1 MKRPFAF
8 TLVLLLLLTL
18 LAGCTGASSPSVQ
31 QSASDGSGAAADGT
45 LDPNITATITFGTW
59 NHDGYALYEALDIER
74 RFQKLYPNV
83 TVDIEQYKDDEEYHN
98 ALKIR
103 ASAGELPDLMFNLT
117 NTIPQFQEYLVDLSD
132 TEAAKNN
139 ELAAGYAVDGK
150 IYGLPELFQDEYL
163 LFWKD
168 MFDEAGVEVPT
179 TWWEFVDAAD
189 KLQTYFG
196 AKDPDFSAITTG
208 AKDAWPMYTIME
220 NFPPA
225 LAGNGNIWNDMVDM
239 DEPFAPGTPLY
250 NAYTRAYDFFQAG
263 YFGKDPLSLGHD
275 QALTLFMQKKS
286 AMMMNTAM
294 GVTAIKATGIDTQ
307 NMQSIYTPFRDSVED
322 PYFAPVRGTFLL
334 GVTNQSKNPELAK
347 AFLEFYF
354 SDAWYPDYING
365 LASGSTMST
374 VVKEKDPIMAW
385 ADTYTPD
392 VQYLMYIAGGE
403 DFTKLETETQLAVDK
418 LGQQMLLPGYD
429 LQAEFDRLNQS
440 WTEARKALGYN

>member
-1 MKRPFAF
+1 
-8 TLVLLLLLTL
+8 
-18 LAGCTGASSPSVQ
+18 
-31 QSASDGSGAAADGT
+31 
-45 LDPNITATITFGTW
+45 
-59 NHDGYALYEALDIER
+59 
-74 RFQKLYPNV
+74 
-83 TVDIEQYKDDEEYHN
+83 
-98 ALKIR
+98 
-103 ASAGELPDLMFNLT
+103 
-117 NTIPQFQEYLVDLSD
+117 
-132 TEAAKNN
+132 
-139 ELAAGYAVDGK
+139 
-150 IYGLPELFQDEYL
+150 
-163 LFWKD
+163 
-168 MFDEAGVEVPT
+168 
-179 TWWEFVDAAD
+179 
-189 KLQTYFG
+189 
-196 AKDPDFSAITTG
+196 
-208 AKDAWPMYTIME
+208 
-220 NFPPA
+220 
-225 LAGNGNIWNDMVDM
+225 
-239 DEPFAPGTPLY
+239 
-250 NAYTRAYDFFQAG
+250 
-263 YFGKDPLSLGHD
+263 
-275 QALTLFMQKKS
+275 
-286 AMMMNTAM
+286 MMMNTAM